1 MNDKYCSAR
10 FKTGTELDNALAA
23 ALGCGQS
30 ASEAAESAKLAAEK
44 ASLAQNYAN
53 ATYQDAT
60 AATQAVADAEA
71 HALAAAASAEEA
83 KKAAASGGGGS
94 GGGGV
99 SSWNDLTDKPF
110 YSEFLTEEILSVASL
125 PFDNT
130 TSGYALYTAENTY
143 YDMTPGRAYTV
154 TWAGEEYQCE
164 AKAFEDTENLSSG
177 VVLGEV
183 NMYVPNTPSGNN
195 EPFGVAC
202 IRYEGSLEVTYIL
215 SHNGVYNG
223 PVEIRFEGEVVKTID
238 PKYLPEGIGSGG
250 GVKHWDDLEGR
261 PFYSEFE
268 ALVDTTLEIDP
279 GRGTGVLLDPIG
291 LVVGQEYTVTWNG
304 TEYVCTAQAVDA
316 EGIPMVVVG
325 DFGMMMGGAS
335 TGEPFV
341 IAEIPPE
348 VAAEMG
354 AAVMIVPVDGSPSV
368 TIVIAIETPKTI
380 DPKYLPESLQ
390 FGSEQREKVLLEEE
404 RYFSTNSLVNLTQ
417 RTDLVAGETY
427 NVYWAGVKYK
437 CVAQYADLDDKT
449 SLVGLGNQSL
459 QNKDY
464 GFTSNDEPFFIGA
477 FTFDKGLESEYYQTS
492 IWSAE
497 AKITVSVKITQD
509 YEHVTPLEAKY
520 LQIIKRENGDT
531 LYWDGDLDGRVL
543 ATGAVLGLV
552 FARVSDKVPTLDDF
566 AKGFKFYTSG
576 GAGGEMPGDRMGLVG
591 AVLFSSLAPY
601 FVVALEDGAV
611 LEEVTFPK
619 KGIYFAL
626 SVDVRMESL
635 TIVGY
640 TGFVVE
646 RINPRY
652 LPSGSARETVTLTA
666 DLIPE
671 DLENNMHIPVPREEL
686 GAAVNVLN
694 NGGRVFGTFRG
705 KPVEIVDLWL
715 DPVDAFDRVTF
726 KTGEQDTY
734 LLRYPIYI
742 DSQLELYGDPSNA
755 TLTTPKVERKDIILR
770 ASDDS
775 TRSFRITVNTEGVL
789 TATEV
794 T

>member
-250 GVKHWDDLEGR
+250 GAKHWDELEGR

-268 ALVDTTLEIDP
+268 AIVDTTLEIDP
-279 GRGTGVLLDPIG
+279 DMGQGMLADPIG
-291 LVVGQEYTVTWNG
+291 LVAGQKYTVTWNG
-304 TEYVCTAQAVDA
+304 VEYVSTAQPFDG
-316 EGIPMVVVG
+316 EGVPMVVLG
-325 DFGMMMGGAS
+325 DLSGLPGGGVS
-335 TGEPFV
+335 TGEPFLIV
-341 IAEIPPE
+341 EVPPE
-348 VAAEMG
+348 IAAEMG
-354 AAVMIVPVDGSPSV
+354 ASGMVQPLDGSTSV
-368 TIVIAIETPKTI
+368 TVVIGSEITKTL
-380 DPKYLPESLQ
+380 DPKYLPKHLQ
-390 FGSEQREKVLLEEE
+390 FGPEQREKVLFEKEQ
-404 RYFSTNSLVNLTQ
+404 YIPNASLVNLTQ

-464 GFTSNDEPFFIGA
+464 GFTSNNEPFFIGA

-497 AKITVSVKITQD
+497 ARVTVSVKITLD
-509 YEHVTPLEAKY
+509 YEHVVPIETKY
-520 LQIIKRENGDT
+520 LPIFKRENGDT
-531 LYWDGDLDGRVL
+531 LYWDGNLTGREV
-543 ATGAVLGLV
+543 AGFFV
-552 FARVSDKVPTLDDF
+552 RVSDKVPTLDDF
-566 AKGFKFYTSG
+566 ADGIQLSLSNGST
-576 GAGGEMPGDRMGLVG
+576 G
-591 AVLFSSLAPY
+591 AVPSGNMVSMGPVMLNSLCPY
-601 FVVALEDGAV
+601 FIVVLEDGAAV
-611 LEEVTFPK
+611 EDLVFPK
-619 KGIYFAL
+619 KGIYF
-626 SVDVRMESL
+626 VCDPEFYVESL

-646 RINPRY
+646 RIDPRY
-652 LPSGSARETVTLTA
+652 LPGGSARETVTLTA
-666 DLIPE
+666 DLIPPA
-671 DLENNMHIPVPREEL
+671 DSDTFLQVSREEL
-686 GAAVNVLN
+686 GAAINALN
-694 NGGRVFGTFRG
+694 NGGRVFGTFGG
-705 KPVEIVDLWL
+705 KPVEVVDLWL
-715 DPVDAFDRVTF
+715 DSIDRFDRVTF
-726 KTGEQDTY
+726 KTSEQDTY
-734 LLRYPIYI
+734 VLRYPIY
-742 DSQLELYGDPSNA
+742 DVSRLKLLGNA
-755 TLTTPKVERKDIILR
+755 DNVALSTPKVERNDIILR
-770 ASDDS
+770 ASDDRE
-775 TRSFRITVNTEGVL
+775 RSFRITVNSAGVL